1 MLEVELGYAAA
12 VEVGIEDSERV
23 ELGNV
28 VSSDLISTD
37 EELDLGCGKLTRRV
51 GNDRTKI
58 RSYSPQPLLSTR

>member
-37 EELDLGCGKLTRRV
+37 EELNLGCGKVDETS
-51 GNDRTKI
+51 GK
-58 RSYSPQPLLSTR
+58 